1 MTSLLDQNQLHT
13 MWWNLPGTF
22 ESQYVNVSFTG
33 CVHDIERDDHFNMML
48 QFKKQIDRVPTLGRR
63 LQEPPS
69 FMNKNHMNFDYYKT
83 PKDEYFL
90 NDKTYDVHFMFKD
103 PKPESRV
110 FSKSRGVY
118 PRLV

>member
-1 MTSLLDQNQLHT
+1 MTPLLDQNQLHT

-83 PKDEYFL
+83 PKEEFFL
-90 NDKTYDVHFMFKD
+90 YATLSTPQLQVMNAIIFTH
-103 PKPESRV
+103 
-110 FSKSRGVY
+110 
-118 PRLV
+118 